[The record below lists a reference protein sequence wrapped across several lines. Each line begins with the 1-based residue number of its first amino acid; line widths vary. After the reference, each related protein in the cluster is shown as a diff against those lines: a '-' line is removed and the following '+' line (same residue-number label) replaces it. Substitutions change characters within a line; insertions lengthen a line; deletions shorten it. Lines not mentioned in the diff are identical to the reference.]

1 MSEQALKR
9 VFGGLA
15 ILVVLW
21 IGSFWLSGR
30 PGAGPST
37 DGGVAALFQRLNETT
52 LNAVRIAS
60 PVETVSL
67 QASGG
72 SWTVNGYR
80 ADSISVLR
88 LQTALAAGEVG
99 GVVANNPNNHAR
111 MGLVTDSAWAVDF
124 TLTDGTTVSLLV
136 GEGGP
141 IAPSAYVRLPDED
154 AVVVVSGD
162 FRPSVV
168 RPLLDW
174 RDKTILRVDST
185 AVVQLVLETD
195 EGTYVTERT
204 DDTWSVAGEPA
215 NSIAVAGVLQE
226 LSDLLASGFVEEG
239 GEVFEENPRRVI
251 ALDAS
256 GDTLGVVVITGEA
269 TTQHARMPGSDYV
282 FEITYLRADVV
293 APEIATLRATS
304 SGAL

>member
-1 MSEQALKR
+1 MSEQTLKKI
-9 VFGGLA
+9 FGGLA
-15 ILVVLW
+15 ILVGLW
-21 IGSFWLSGR
+21 IGSLWLSGR

-37 DGGVAALFQRLNETT
+37 EGGVAALFEQLNPTT
-52 LNAVRIAS
+52 LSAVRIAG

-67 QASGG
+67 QTSGG
-72 SWTVNGYR
+72 RWTVNGYR

-88 LQTALAAGEVG
+88 LQGALFAAEVG

-124 TLTDGTTVSLLV
+124 TLADGATVSLLV
-136 GEGGP
+136 GGSGP

-185 AVVQLVLETD
+185 AVVQLVMETD
-195 EGTYVTERT
+195 ERTYVTERT
-204 DDTWSVAGEPA
+204 DNTWSVEGEPA
-215 NSIAVAGVLQE
+215 NSITVAGVLQE
-226 LSDLLASGFVEEG
+226 LSDLLASGFVEED
-239 GEVFEENPRRVI
+239 GEVFEDNRRRVI

-269 TTQHARMPGSDYV
+269 TTQHARTPGSDYV
-282 FEITYLRADVV
+282 FEITYLRAEVV
-293 APEIATLRATS
+293 APEIATLRAAS
-304 SGAL
+304 SGAP